1 MLNWTDEIPRPRIK
15 SGAKGA
21 RNDKQKLCVLCVE
34 SPATRGACGSEA
46 PGARSLKT
54 ALEFVHATHSGMVRS
69 HNEDAIAI
77 SPDVGLAILAD
88 GMGGYNAG
96 EVASR
101 LASEF
106 LLTHLEADLGEWRRE
121 LKRRGPEMLHALLQ
135 ARIDGANAA
144 IIEAADSEPKFYG
157 MGTTLV
163 MALFGDDV
171 LTTIHLGDSRAYR
184 LRDGTLTLLTRD
196 HSLLQDQI
204 DAGVLSADEA
214 RFSTNRNFVTRAL
227 GVDTQVDAEIADYEL
242 AMNDLYMLCSDGLSD
257 MLADEEIRATLSAA
271 DREDGGSLDA
281 VAQKL
286 VQLANEHG
294 GRDNVSVILVRV
306 AAPGASRTSGAQRSV
321 GSGKASGLASGASR
335 TTRVAGLL
343 DRLIKLRK

>member
-1 MLNWTDEIPRPRIK
+1 M
-15 SGAKGA
+15 
-21 RNDKQKLCVLCVE
+21 
-34 SPATRGACGSEA
+34 
-46 PGARSLKT
+46 KT
-54 ALEFVHATHSGMVRS
+54 ALEFVHATHSGLVRS

-77 SPDVGLAILAD
+77 APDVGLAILAD

-96 EVASR
+96 EVASG

-121 LKRRGPEMLHALLQ
+121 LKRRGPDMLHALLQ

-171 LTTIHLGDSRAYR
+171 LTTLHLGDSRVYR

-204 DAGVLSADEA
+204 DAGLLSAEEA
-214 RFSTNRNFVTRAL
+214 RFSTNKNFVTRAL
-227 GVDTQVDAEIADYEL
+227 GVDIQVDAEIADYDL
-242 AMNDLYMLCSDGLSD
+242 ALGDLYLLCSDGLSD
-257 MLADEEIRATLSAA
+257 MVADEEIRATLAAA
-271 DREDGGSLDA
+271 DLEGAGSLDA

-286 VQLANEHG
+286 VQLANENG
-294 GRDNVSVILVRV
+294 GRDNVSVILIRVVAPATVR
-306 AAPGASRTSGAQRSV
+306 AGRQERSV
-321 GSGKASGLASGASR
+321 GPGGVSGPASGALR
-335 TTRVAGLL
+335 TTRGAGLF
-343 DRLIKLRK
+343 DRLTKLRK